1 METGESSS
9 AGGAGSGNSFLPWQL
24 IPAFKPGITDLTE
37 YSRKMQFLAQMWP
50 QEHLSQLAPRAALLC
65 EGSAFQKLIR
75 IDAAKLKTNDRKG
88 VELLVNTLG
97 GVWGKTVL
105 ENKYER
111 FEKAIY
117 ATSQRSDETNE
128 SYLARHEILFE
139 DVLSQGATFADM
151 RSYILLR
158 NSGLSADDKKK
169 VIVDSGGTL
178 DYTTVTSSIRMLGSR
193 FFQDVQG
200 VAKSTQRTKAYEI
213 NHVQEM
219 DDEPMIGEEAYLG
232 TVDSNDNIEN
242 LLDAYV
248 ADGDED
254 AILMAQF
261 EDQLIETI
269 QGSEEM
275 SAYMSS
281 YVEARKRLLEKS
293 KFRGFWP
300 VGKGKGFGKGKGKGK
315 NRKTLSQRIAE
326 SDCRRC
332 LQRGHWKAECPV
344 PADQLASVRQKNQQR
359 TQQHVANTMMPENDD
374 EDTND
379 VLFTLPVDFEEF
391 DQVAI
396 HQEAHVVEA
405 GIDGKRFDN
414 HNPKRV
420 NHITM
425 KFRQDCKKL
434 LRRIPN
440 GFQALPRKPTEPE
453 FCNVTTP
460 SAKKIGKKEVL
471 GENITSISSM
481 ENFPTD
487 IDRPKKNHEST
498 DEDHNIACFA
508 SHDSFGIVDLGA
520 SQTVMGR
527 QLVEE
532 FMKSLPLE
540 TQERHR
546 VGAVNMT
553 FRFGNNGTV
562 ECKQALYIPVG
573 PIWIKIAIVESHTPF
588 LISNNLFRNLK
599 AIIDTD
605 QQQVHFRVLQCTVPL
620 HLSSRK
626 LFLMD
631 MCELITMAAKKNAPP
646 TELNSQ
652 SFVFHTSEGKEQSNS
667 SSIRG
672 PSKSESWE
680 KTGEARCSL
689 SESPPAEVNN
699 TSTRSSLRPENSCDS
714 KVKSVQHDP
723 EGTFSH
729 GSKDVI
735 QPGGS
740 IQADPRSREGGGDH
754 SPPQCHVV
762 STTSGTANSIRKSE
776 DWNSLSRSGSQRS
789 AILPVVPGNLRG
801 VQGSQTH
808 GVCALPSSLHRK
820 DGVGESGGGRGRG
833 DTSRDSRIF
842 HQGTIQRSQKSRP
855 VDIAQSQGTSIDNQL
870 GRDRD
875 GRAGGAS
882 DLVTSHGSNGTCSES
897 DCAAI
902 AASVCTGTVSGGSS
916 EPTNTVSGTEAQ
928 RDILRSF
935 VEMYNIHSEGN
946 HHGYGEACTASTKIE
961 NKIAKEMW
969 GYIREKGYKI
979 HQTPS
984 QCCEL
989 IEIYCSADSQL
1000 TKQCLKG
1007 GSYAL
1012 RFGLSQGD
1020 LSQYE
1025 NRCKLYDLIIKHRPR
1040 NIWMSPK
1047 CKAWN
1052 KWSQFNASRSTETA
1066 MKIMQAREDDL
1077 VHLLLCAAIF
1087 ELQTHRGPSYHFHL
1101 EQPVGSDMLYEE
1113 PLQAILDNA
1122 LIARC
1127 DMCVAGGL
1135 THPESKRFMQKGTQI
1150 ITTSLI
1156 VHRTV
1161 QQWRCRHDHTHDH
1174 VAGNYQTSQ
1183 GHREAVSK
1191 YSELYTAT
1199 FARKIL
1205 RAFAASR
1212 NVQEKQSNP
1221 IQWDVNVGEEV
1232 EAEAPS
1238 TKRRRLEE
1246 KQPRPAEFPEPTSSS
1261 GGSVSSPELTIDNL
1275 ISEGQKIAP
1284 RVGKIVL
1291 EGGDY
1296 FHSVQRLFPQHQ
1308 VRVIEISK
1316 GIDRFRKCPVNV
1328 RRGEAPYRRSFGA
1341 MRNGQIF
1348 DSQQWDEWEK
1358 WSNRKLTSKCEP
1370 MRMMITVFANQKD
1383 PLREVHKRGHPIEE
1397 EEPEENKRKK
1407 TNDPDEA
1414 FRELERELS
1423 PEETSKPKEHA
1434 ETPETKHVEHG
1445 EKFLA
1450 LTREEQ
1456 QWIKKIHKN
1465 LGHPNAAKLMNV
1477 LRGQKCESRLVDA
1490 IPDFHCSTCH
1500 ELCQPK
1506 RARPATLP
1514 EDREF
1519 NDCIGCDIIVW
1530 TNKQGKQFNCL
1541 HFIDAATNFHQAVQ
1555 VHQTDALSLFEGFR
1569 QAWLHWAGPC
1579 KQMIIDNESGLCS
1592 EQFSNLTQ
1600 GEDIQLRVIAA
1611 YAHWQLGKTERHGD
1625 ILQHMLQKFDHEKAI
1640 LHDSDFAIALDH
1652 CCAAKNSLA
1661 RHKGYTPEILVL
1673 GKGRHLPA
1681 TNSSDQ
1687 PDAAHYLAA
1696 SETPEGVAFRQQL
1709 AKRELARRAFVE
1721 MDNHDRLRRATL
1733 RKHCPHRGQ
1742 HQSGVR
1748 VMFWKPGQ
1756 GESVGKW
1763 VGPAQV
1769 IVQESN
1775 TVVWI
1780 SHVSRVYRVPPEHVR
1795 LLSEREA
1802 QNYLESESNCDQKLP
1817 EISKSGIFQYED
1829 LTGESI
1835 ITGDMGNPANPEG
1848 GNIIHT
1854 PSNQSDPEGV
1864 QPDSEPLCPPS
1875 NGTES
1880 DGISPSTPPESFIP
1894 EAVVPDPAAVPIP
1907 DSDFDDELIAEDYW
1921 VIQDNCAIKVHNKPR
1936 TGPFQPHLDPDCP
1949 IDVLSLKPE
1958 RTSLIKKPSSKTI
1971 ERKVDRWDNYEF
1983 NEENNEA
1990 WIGVTVFHV
1999 MTTEEEEAYEC
2010 VEDILTVGPDQ
2021 YWECEIIL
2029 NHQDIQQLRKSEI
2042 DATAFLVSSAKKQ
2055 RSEVKLKDLTP
2066 EQKKEFDK
2074 AKEKEVDQ
2082 WLSTGTVRAILR
2094 DRIPAAN
2101 ILRSRWILTW
2111 KDVDEIEAKEIG
2123 KSKKAKARLVILG
2136 YEDPNLTEIPRD
2148 SPTLQKESRSLI
2160 LQYCASRKWWVRSFD
2175 IKTAFLRGSRRDDRI
2190 LGVDPPEELRR
2201 KLGLR
2206 PLEICELLK
2215 SAYGLVN
2222 APFLW
2227 YQELREALMTIGF
2240 SLSPLDPCL
2249 FTLQGKE
2256 GHVHGHIG
2264 VHVDDGLCCGDA
2276 QFEKALCELER
2287 KFPFG
2292 TKRERKS
2299 TFTGINIEQD
2309 TDGRIHLDQREYIN
2323 NINPINVIR
2332 ERRRGEDQKVTESER
2347 QELRGLIGSLQYA
2360 ASNTRPDISSRLSHL
2375 QSKINCAVIKDL
2387 LDGNRLLSDAKRHN
2401 EVKITYESIPI
2412 HQISFLAYSDA
2423 SFATREK
2430 QQSQKGGLIL
2440 AAHQDICSQKPA
2452 ISSPIVWYSKKIDR
2466 VVASTLAAE
2475 TYALSHAVDLVDW
2488 LRLSWAWLKNPLIP
2502 WKNPEKV
2509 WESENKSIA
2518 AIDCKSLYD
2527 VITKNSTPQCQEHRT
2542 LIEALVIKDH
2552 VKSGISLHWVHSAA
2566 QLADALT
2573 KAMDTYAL
2581 RQYLEKH
2588 WCCLHDIDEI
2598 LKERADRKLQR
2609 QWLST
2614 AVTND
2619 VTKEQNIEK

>member
-1 METGESSS
+1 
-9 AGGAGSGNSFLPWQL
+9 
-24 IPAFKPGITDLTE
+24 
-37 YSRKMQFLAQMWP
+37 MQFLSQMWP

-75 IDAAKLKTNDRKG
+75 LDAAKLKTNDRKG

-97 GVWGKTVL
+97 GAWGKTVL

-117 ATSQRSDETNE
+117 ATNQRSDETNE

-158 NSGLSADDKKK
+158 NSGLSAEDKKK

-178 DYTTVTSSIRMLGSR
+178 DYTKVTSSIRMLGSR

-200 VAKSTQRTKAYEI
+200 VAKSSQRTKTYDV
-213 NHVQEM
+213 NHVHEM
-219 DDEPMIGEEAYLG
+219 DDETTTTGEEAYLG
-232 TVDSNDNIEN
+232 TVDNSDNIESF
-242 LLDAYV
+242 LDAYI

-261 EDQLIETI
+261 EDQLIDTI

-275 SAYMSS
+275 SAYMTS

-293 KFRGFWP
+293 KYRGFWP
-300 VGKGKGFGKGKGKGK
+300 IGKGKSMGKGRGKGK
-315 NRKTLSQRIAE
+315 NRKPLSQRIAE

-344 PADQLASVRQKNQQR
+344 PADQLAAVRQKNQQR
-359 TQQHVANTMMPENDD
+359 AQQHVANTMMPENVE
-374 EDTND
+374 EDMDD
-379 VLFTLPVDFEEF
+379 VLFSLPEDFQDD
-391 DQVAI
+391 DQEVAN
-396 HQEAHVVEA
+396 HEANVVEA
-405 GIDGKRFDN
+405 GIVGKKGYTMN
-414 HNPKRV
+414 HNPQRV
-420 NHITM
+420 PNNNTS
-425 KFRQDCKKL
+425 FRQDCKNL
-434 LRRIPN
+434 LRRIPI
-440 GFQALPRKPTEPE
+440 GFQTLTRKKTDPE
-453 FCNVTTP
+453 ACNVTTP
-460 SAKKIGKKEVL
+460 SANKIGKQEVV
-471 GENITSISSM
+471 EESIKSISSIVHLT
-481 ENFPTD
+481 TD
-487 IDRPKKNHEST
+487 LDRPKNNQESLPH
-498 DEDHNIACFA
+498 DDHHITCFA

-532 FMKSLPLE
+532 FLKSLPLE

-599 AIIDTD
+599 ALIDTD
-605 QQQVHFRVLQCTVPL
+605 KQQVHFRVLQCTVPL

-631 MCELITMAAKKNAPP
+631 MCELITMADKKNAPP
-646 TELNSQ
+646 SNLSSQ
-652 SFVFHTSEGKEQSNS
+652 SLVFHTSEDAENSNPPS
-667 SSIRG
+667 SEKLFETKGLIRTG
-672 PSKSESWE
+672 DKSH
-680 KTGEARCSL
+680 AQQL
-689 SESPPAEVNN
+689 SESTAKD
-699 TSTRSSLRPENSCDS
+699 STFVKSSLRPESSCDS
-714 KVKSVQHDP
+714 PVESDHLNP
-723 EGTFSH
+723 EGIHRH
-729 GSKDVI
+729 GPQDVD
-735 QPGGS
+735 QS
-740 IQADPRSREGGGDH
+740 CRSLQESSRPREGGGH
-754 SPPQCHVV
+754 LGSSQCHVDA
-762 STTSGTANSIRKSE
+762 TTSRTT
-776 DWNSLSRSGSQRS
+776 NSLWSSQTWNTVPRSGPQRS
-789 AILPVVPGNLRG
+789 RILPVVCGSLRG
-801 VQGSQTH
+801 IQEPQAH
-808 GVCALPSSLHRK
+808 GICALPPPLHRE
-820 DGVGESGGGRGRG
+820 DGVGECGVGQRGGEA
-833 DTSRDSRIF
+833 
-842 HQGTIQRSQKSRP
+842 KWN
-855 VDIAQSQGTSIDNQL
+855 QGTSQGSQVGDAQEQGHSVSGKL
-870 GRDRD
+870 ARDRD
-875 GRAGGAS
+875 GGAGGENDPA
-882 DLVTSHGSNGTCSES
+882 TSHGSDGERSEPN
-897 DCAAI
+897 CAAT
-902 AASVCTGTVSGGSS
+902 ATLDCTEPISGVSGESN
-916 EPTNTVSGTEAQ
+916 NTVSGTDAQ

-946 HHGYGEACTASTKIE
+946 HHGFGDNCIASVNMT
-961 NKIAKEMW
+961 NHIAHEMW
-969 GYIREKGYKI
+969 EYIQSKGYNI
-979 HQTPS
+979 EQPPS
-984 QCCEL
+984 RHCEL
-989 IEIYCSADSQL
+989 IEVYCSAESQL
-1000 TKQCLKG
+1000 TKQCIKG
-1007 GSYAL
+1007 GSYAI

-1020 LSQYE
+1020 LSHFE
-1025 NRCKLYDLIIKHRPR
+1025 NRCKLYDLIVKHRPR

-1066 MKIMQAREDDL
+1066 LKIMQAREDDL

-1113 PLQAILDNA
+1113 PLRVILDNA
-1122 LIARC
+1122 LLARC
-1127 DMCVAGGL
+1127 DMCVAGKL
-1135 THPESKRFMQKGTQI
+1135 THPESKRLMQKGTQI
-1150 ITTSLI
+1150 ITTSPI

-1161 QQWRCRHDHTHDH
+1161 QQWRCQHDHEHDH
-1174 VAGNYQTSQ
+1174 VAGSYVTNQ

-1191 YSELYTAT
+1191 YSELYTHT
-1199 FARKIL
+1199 FAKKIL
-1205 RAFAASR
+1205 RAFDASKS
-1212 NVQEKQSNP
+1212 VQEHRQTP
-1221 IQWDVNVGEEV
+1221 IQWDVNAGEDI

-1238 TKRRRLEE
+1238 QKRRRLEE
-1246 KQPRPAEFPEPTSSS
+1246 KQPRPAEFPEPTSSP
-1261 GGSVSSPELTIDNL
+1261 GDTVPSPELTIDHL

-1291 EGGDY
+1291 EGGDF
-1296 FHSVQRLFPQHQ
+1296 FHTVQRMFPQYQ

-1341 MRNGQIF
+1341 MRNGQVF
-1348 DSQQWDEWEK
+1348 DNQQWEDWGN
-1358 WSNRKLTSKCEP
+1358 WSNRKVISKCEP
-1370 MRMMITVFANQKD
+1370 MRMMITVFAKGIESSRTSNKREHPIRENEEESAKKKKLTEKD
-1383 PLREVHKRGHPIEE
+1383 EDLREFEKELFPEQDVEVKNGEE
-1397 EEPEENKRKK
+1397 L
-1407 TNDPDEA
+1407 T
-1414 FRELERELS
+1414 
-1423 PEETSKPKEHA
+1423 
-1434 ETPETKHVEHG
+1434 ETKHVEHG
-1445 EKFLA
+1445 EKFRA
-1450 LTREEQ
+1450 LSKEEQ
-1456 QWIKKIHKN
+1456 QWIRKIHKN
-1465 LGHPNAAKLMNV
+1465 LGHPGASKLMNV
-1477 LRGQKCESRLVDA
+1477 LKGQNVDSRLIDA

-1500 ELCQPK
+1500 ELSQPK

-1519 NDCIGCDIIVW
+1519 NDCIGCDLIVW
-1530 TNKQGKQFNCL
+1530 TSKHGKQFKCI

-1592 EQFSNLTQ
+1592 EQFSNLAQ
-1600 GEDIQLRVIAA
+1600 SEDIQLRPIAA

-1640 LHDSDFAIALDH
+1640 LHDTEFATALDH

-1673 GKGRHLPA
+1673 GKSRKLPA
-1681 TNSSDQ
+1681 TNSSDH

-1696 SETPEGVAFRQQL
+1696 SDSPEGVAFRQQL

-1733 RKHCPHRGQ
+1733 RKHCPHRGH

-1756 GESVGKW
+1756 GESVGRW

-1775 TVVWI
+1775 TVVWL

-1802 QNYLESESNCDQKLP
+1802 QNYLRSESQEDQKLP

-1829 LTGESI
+1829 LTGENVI
-1835 ITGDMGNPANPEG
+1835 PADEGGTPNPEEEP
-1848 GNIIHT
+1848 IAAT
-1854 PSNQSDPEGV
+1854 PSNGSHPGGV
-1864 QPDSEPLCPPS
+1864 QPDAEPLCPPS
-1875 NGTES
+1875 VGEFNGTES
-1880 DGISPSTPPESFIP
+1880 DIGSPSTPPESFVP
-1894 EAVVPDPAAVPIP
+1894 ETAVPDPAAIPIP
-1907 DSDFDDELIAEDYW
+1907 DSEVDDELFAEDYW
-1921 VIQDNCAIKVHNKPR
+1921 VVRDDHAFKVHNKPR

-1949 IDVLSLKPE
+1949 IDILSLKSE
-1958 RTSLIKKPSSKTI
+1958 RVSLMRKPSSKSI
-1971 ERKVDRWDNYEF
+1971 EQKIDRWDNYDHS
-1983 NEENNEA
+1983 EEHEEE

-1999 MTTEEEEAYEC
+1999 ITTKDEDEQAYQCIEE
-2010 VEDILTVGPDQ
+2010 VLTVRQDQ
-2021 YWECEIIL
+2021 YWECEILL
-2029 NHQDIQQLRKSEI
+2029 NSQDIQHLRKSEV

-2055 RSEVKLKDLTP
+2055 RAEVKLKDLTA
-2066 EQKKEFDK
+2066 EQKREFDK

-2111 KDVDEIEAKEIG
+2111 KDVDEIEAQEIG

-2160 LQYCASRKWWVRSFD
+2160 LQYSASQQWWIRSFD

-2201 KLGLR
+2201 KLGLK

-2227 YQELREALMTIGF
+2227 YQELRETLISIGF
-2240 SLSPLDPCL
+2240 SISPLDPCL
-2249 FTLQGKE
+2249 FTLQGE
-2256 GHVHGHIG
+2256 NGQVHGHIG

-2276 QFEKALCELER
+2276 LFNKALIELER

-2292 TKRERKS
+2292 TKRERKF
-2299 TFTGINIEQD
+2299 TFTGISIEQEH
-2309 TDGRIHLDQREYIN
+2309 DGRIHLDQREYIN
-2323 NINPINVIR
+2323 NINPINVSR
-2332 ERRRGEDQKVTESER
+2332 DRRKGEDQKVTEPER
-2347 QELRGLIGSLQYA
+2347 QELGGLIGSLQYA

-2387 LDGNRLLSDAKRHN
+2387 LDGNRLLSDAKKHN
-2401 EVKITYESIPI
+2401 DVRITYESIPI
-2412 HQISFLAYSDA
+2412 HQICFLAYSDA

-2440 AAHQDICSQKPA
+2440 ATHQDICSQKPA

-2475 TYALSHAVDLVDW
+2475 TYALSHSVDLLDW
-2488 LRLSWAWLKNPLIP
+2488 VRLSWAWLKNPQIP
-2502 WKNPEKV
+2502 WKTPEKV
-2509 WESENKSIA
+2509 WETENKSIA

-2619 VTKEQNIEK
+2619 VTKQ